1 MANTDTD
8 IPSKIEDFS
17 SFAFEHTY
25 KASNGNNAFFQ
36 LSNSV
41 LRNSKNAIVEV
52 PVSIFNQGLS
62 GLEALAFYLKEH
74 KGLRFCDIAT
84 MLNRDDRTIW
94 DSYTEGKKKAT
105 TFSPSSESLFIPIS
119 IFQDRSFGVLEA
131 ISKHLKE
138 QHTLK
143 FSQIAQL
150 LGKNDRTIWTA
161 YNRAIKKSKG
171 VHHAG

>member
-17 SFAFEHTY
+17 SFASEPTY
-25 KASNGNNAFFQ
+25 KASND
-36 LSNSV
+36 SV
-41 LRNSKNAIVEV
+41 NEAEKANQTSEI

-62 GLEALAFYLKEH
+62 GLEAITFYLKEH
-74 KGLRFCDIAT
+74 RGLRFCAIASL
-84 MLNRDDRTIW
+84 LNRDDRTIW
-94 DSYTEGKKKAT
+94 DSYTEGKKKAAA
-105 TFSPSSESLFIPIS
+105 FSPSSESLFIPLS
-119 IFQDRSFGVLEA
+119 IFQNRSFGVLEA

-138 QHTLK
+138 QHALK

-161 YNRAIKKSKG
+161 YHRASKKVKE